1 MPAYII
7 VQVSVRD
14 PKRYEDY
21 KPMVQ
26 PSLTAYDGRFL
37 VRSGEAQTMEGS
49 WQPERFVILEFDDA
63 DRAKAW
69 WNSEEYREAKSLRQ
83 ATADTEMILVEGVQG
98 R

>member
-26 PSLTAYDGRFL
+26 PSLAAYGGRFL
-37 VRSGEAQTMEGS
+37 VRSGKAQTMEGS

-83 ATADTEMILVEGVQG
+83 ATADTEMILVEGVQDS
-98 R
+98 